1 MTTGLD
7 GCTDVDLLSC
17 TVIFTL
23 VEFTTLIVLL
33 SEFTADGR
41 CEFENDTDGS
51 GEVT

>member
-17 TVIFTL
+17 TVMFTL

-33 SEFTADGR
+33 SSLTAAGR
-41 CEFENDTDGS
+41 GEVETDSDGS

>member
-17 TVIFTL
+17 TVMFTFE
-23 VEFTTLIVLL
+23 EFTTLIVLL
-33 SEFTADGR
+33 SSLTAVGR
-41 CEFENDTDGS
+41 GEVEMDSDGS